1 MHQSQ
6 KNFNAMSTRPEN
18 FLEKLASG
26 IILLS
31 DGAMGTELQKRGMPT
46 GVCPEEYNITHPELV
61 QGIYRDYYAA
71 GSDIVETNTFGAS
84 RSRLTLHGFEHRV
97 AEFCKASAQL
107 ARAVCPAGKF
117 VAGSMG
123 PTGDLI
129 EPLGP
134 RTVQEVYD
142 IFAEQAIAL
151 AEGGVDVIFV
161 ETMMAAEEAEIA
173 VRAVKEKTHLPVVA
187 TMTFELGKA
196 GLRTMWGVDVGT
208 AVHGLTAAG
217 ADVIGANCGRG
228 FDEMI
233 AIIQEMRPL
242 TRQPIIAQS
251 NAGIPEWSDGVAVY
265 KETPEAIQPQA
276 EKLLQLG
283 VNILGGCC
291 GTGPEHIKKMR
302 ELVDTFRAK
311 SR

>member
-1 MHQSQ
+1 
-6 KNFNAMSTRPEN
+6 MSTRPEN
-18 FLEKLASG
+18 FLEKLASS
-26 IILLS
+26 ILLS

-46 GVCPEEYNITHPELV
+46 GVCPEEYNITHPEIV

-71 GSDIVETNTFGAS
+71 GSDIVETNTFGANL
-84 RSRLTLHGFEHRV
+84 SRLTLHNFEHRV
-97 AEFCKASAQL
+97 AEFCQASVQL

-142 IFAEQAIAL
+142 IFAEQAVAL

-173 VRAVKEKTHLPVVA
+173 VRAVKEKANLPVVA

-196 GLRTMWGVDVGT
+196 GLRTMWGVDVAT
-208 AVHGLTAAG
+208 AVRRLTAAG

-228 FDEMI
+228 FDDMI

-251 NAGIPEWSDGVAVY
+251 NAGIPEWVDGVSVY
-265 KETPEAIQPQA
+265 KETPEVIQPKA

-291 GTGPEHIKKMR
+291 GTGPEHIRKMR
-302 ELVDTFRAK
+302 ELMETLAAK
-311 SR
+311 